1 MRCQSLLAFP
11 ASCLLLAST
20 LACTSSR
27 GGRKS
32 AVPSS
37 DATNGSEVV
46 SSDIDETVDDT
57 EAPDATVTDE
67 DTLLIGDALDSDLG
81 GPDVAVDTADTAEPD
96 AGPSPLALQGGLLL
110 IQVETS
116 QVQNASISA
125 SIDTVPAPTPTP
137 LQVEGPCQLLPEG
150 SAAPGATIPSLDAGL
165 ITVTGLS
172 QPVTLTPTTV
182 GESYVRYGSGL
193 PESTASLL
201 SPQSPVVTATAAGGA
216 SVPAFTVEV
225 TVPKQVNVTSPTQK
239 VGADADLGVKW
250 TADTATFM
258 RVDLFVYDSEKS
270 AQASGPIIACAV
282 DGDPG
287 TLAVPKALLSKL
299 PDLGSNFLG
308 IERGYLV
315 VAVSRVNVGETPV
328 SAGKVS
334 FGISRAGGTA
344 VAFDP

>member
-11 ASCLLLAST
+11 ATCLLLAGA
-20 LACTSSR
+20 LACSTSR
-27 GGRKS
+27 GGRRS
-32 AVPSS
+32 AVPGS
-37 DATNGSEVV
+37 DATTDA
-46 SSDIDETVDDT
+46 DIVATDVDETDEDVVL
-57 EAPDATVTDE
+57 PDATVTDE
-67 DTLLIGDALDSDLG
+67 DTPFVDVADDVELGD
-81 GPDVAVDTADTAEPD
+81 PDVAPDTLDTAEPD
-96 AGPSPLALQGGLLL
+96 AGPPSLALQGGLLL

-150 SAAPGATIPSLDAGL
+150 SATPGATIPSLDAGL

-193 PESTASLL
+193 SASTASLL
-201 SPQSPVVTATAAGGA
+201 SPQFPVVTATAAGGA

-225 TVPKQVNVTSPTQK
+225 MVPKPVTVTSPSDK
-239 VGADADLGVKW
+239 VGAGADLGVTW

-258 RVDLFVYDSEKS
+258 RVDLFVYDSDKS

-287 TLAVPKALLSKL
+287 ALVVPKALLGKL

>member
-11 ASCLLLAST
+11 ASCLLLAGA
-20 LACTSSR
+20 LACTSSSR

-37 DATNGSEVV
+37 DATSGSEVV
-46 SSDIDETVDDT
+46 ASDIDETVDDT
-57 EAPDATVTDE
+57 EAPDATVTGE
-67 DTLLIGDALDSDLG
+67 DTPLIDDTLDSDVG
-81 GPDVAVDTADTAEPD
+81 VPDVALDTVEPD
-96 AGPSPLALQGGLLL
+96 AGPPALALQGGLLL

-125 SIDTVPAPTPTP
+125 SIDTVPAPSPAP
-137 LQVEGPCQLLPEG
+137 LQVEGACQLLPEG

-182 GESYVRYGSGL
+182 GETYVRYGSGL

-225 TVPKQVNVTSPTQK
+225 TVPKQVNVTSPAEK
-239 VGADADLGVKW
+239 VGASDDLAVKW